1 MAEAPPGARNFPFYA
16 NGRAL
21 LLWQTRFVPMMAA
34 NIDREI
40 FMTAVLKILCALFIL
55 SAAPALAAERWQELP
70 DPARLPQAAKT
81 GKAPV
86 NGVELHYAVYGS
98 GPPVLLIHGGL
109 GYSEIWGAQVA
120 DLSKDHTVI
129 IADSRGH
136 GRSTRNA
143 EPYSY
148 DLMASD
154 YLALLDYLKIE
165 KVALVGWSDGGIIG
179 LDIAIHHPERLTKLF
194 AQAANSKV
202 DGVIPTVM
210 EDKTFAAYVA
220 KAGEV
225 YKKISPTPTE
235 YDAFVT
241 QIGNMW
247 ASQPNWSDDDL
258 KTITTPTAIVLG
270 DHDEAISREH
280 TDYLAKTIA
289 GAKLVILENVSHF
302 AMLQDPQGYNK
313 AVRAFIDR

>member
-1 MAEAPPGARNFPFYA
+1 MP
-16 NGRAL
+16 
-21 LLWQTRFVPMMAA
+21 
-34 NIDREI
+34 
-40 FMTAVLKILCALFIL
+40 C
-55 SAAPALAAERWQELP
+55 
-70 DPARLPQAAKT
+70 
-81 GKAPV
+81 
-86 NGVELHYAVYGS
+86 
-98 GPPVLLIHGGL
+98 
-109 GYSEIWGAQVA
+109 
-120 DLSKDHTVI
+120 
-129 IADSRGH
+129 
-136 GRSTRNA
+136 ST
-143 EPYSY
+143 
-148 DLMASD
+148 
-154 YLALLDYLKIE
+154 YLKIE

-289 GAKLVILENVSHF
+289 GAKLVILENASHF

>member
-1 MAEAPPGARNFPFYA
+1 
-16 NGRAL
+16 
-21 LLWQTRFVPMMAA
+21 MMAA

-55 SAAPALAAERWQELP
+55 CAAPALAAERWQELP
-70 DPARLPQAAKT
+70 DPARLPQAAKA

-154 YLALLDYLKIE
+154 YLALLDYLKID

-194 AQAANSKV
+194 AQAANSRV

-210 EDKTFAAYVA
+210 EDKTFAAYVE

-225 YKKISPTPTE
+225 YRKISPTPTE

-280 TDYLAKTIA
+280 TDYLTKTIP
-289 GAKLVILENVSHF
+289 GAKLMILENASHF
-302 AMLQDPQGYNK
+302 AMLQDPEGYNK